1 MRLKVLSFILLFI
14 LSPFK
19 GQTGHPDTE
28 TGTWWEVQLLMTV
41 SGSYR
46 YYYNNDTIAGEYS
59 FKIISTA
66 SMEQDN
72 SGDYILYPSGEQISV
87 INWKERTAD
96 KEDGFKTTATDLAK
110 TMTPSMQL
118 NYVIKEYRKLYFD
131 FEVFLKAPVLD
142 NAHPFNQFI
151 LPRSALNQ
159 GIDRKN
165 KYNKNVRKGSNVVQ
179 IAEKLFLKQ
188 VETVK
193 TFNWQWQ
200 RENPNFFNSHSVA
213 LELKIIKKSP
223 VIAATGSFQ
232 NRLFPEYTPI
242 SLTFSE

>member
-1 MRLKVLSFILLFI
+1 MKLKSLSLILLLI
-14 LSPFK
+14 LFPHV
-19 GQTGHPDTE
+19 GQAGPPDSE
-28 TGTWWEVQLLMTV
+28 IGTWWEVQLFMTV

-72 SGDYILYPSGEQISV
+72 SGDYILYPAGEQISV
-87 INWKERTAD
+87 INWKERKAD
-96 KEDGFKTTATDLAK
+96 KEGDFKTTAIDLAK
-110 TMTPSMQL
+110 TMTPGMQL
-118 NYVIKEYRKLYFD
+118 NYVIKENRKLYFD

-142 NAHPFNQFI
+142 STHPFKQFL

-159 GIDRKN
+159 NIDRKN
-165 KYNKNVRKGSNVVQ
+165 KYNKNVRKGSNAVHLT
-179 IAEKLFLKQ
+179 EKLFLKQ

-193 TFNWQWQ
+193 TFTWQWQ
-200 RENPNFFNSHSVA
+200 RGKSDFFNAHSAA

-223 VIAATGSFQ
+223 G
-232 NRLFPEYTPI
+232 RE
-242 SLTFSE
+242 